1 MFRLIYELII
11 IILMP
16 LIIVRL
22 FIRGHKV
29 PGYRKRIRERFGFF
43 EFPNHFDSTKP
54 TIWLHA
60 VSVGEVLAA
69 QPLVIELKKLYPQYQ
84 IFITTMTP
92 TGSEQVSRLFS
103 TTIFHSYLPYDSSL
117 LLVRFINNLRPKLLI
132 IMETEIW
139 PNLLNIASAQG
150 VKILLANARLSEKSA
165 SGYSKFGGLF
175 KKLLNRIDKIG
186 AQSKSDSKR
195 FIKLGATP
203 DKITVTGSLKYHM
216 DIRGIDEKS
225 GLLFRELSVSPR
237 KIITAASTREG
248 EEEKVI
254 ISIRSIL
261 QKFPEALFIIVPRHP
276 ERFDKVFSLLKK
288 SGLNCERRSSTSVIA
303 KDTQVLVGD
312 SLGEMHSYYG
322 VSDIA
327 FVGGSLVDMGC
338 HNVLEPAALAL
349 PILAGPSQY
358 NFSEICSRLEKAG
371 GLLTVRNEYELS
383 EEIIKLLFDKSKRLQ
398 MGEAAKKELLSNQE
412 SLPSL
417 VNIVDQLLSMD

>member
-1 MFRLIYELII
+1 
-11 IILMP
+11 
-16 LIIVRL
+16 
-22 FIRGHKV
+22 
-29 PGYRKRIRERFGFF
+29 
-43 EFPNHFDSTKP
+43 
-54 TIWLHA
+54 
-60 VSVGEVLAA
+60 
-69 QPLVIELKKLYPQYQ
+69 
-84 IFITTMTP
+84 MTP

-117 LLVRFINNLRPKLLI
+117 LLVRFINKLRPKLLI

-139 PNLLNIASAQG
+139 PNLLNIASAHG

-186 AQSKSDSKR
+186 AQSKSDLKR
-195 FIKLGATP
+195 FIKLGAKP

-225 GLLFRELSVSPR
+225 GPLFRELSVSPR

-248 EEEKVI
+248 EEEKLI

-303 KDTQVLVGD
+303 KDTQVLIGD

-327 FVGGSLVDMGC
+327 FVGGSLVDTGC

-371 GLLTVRNEYELS
+371 GLSTVRNEYELS

-398 MGEAAKKELLSNQE
+398 MGEAAKKELLSNQD
-412 SLPSL
+412 SLPTL
-417 VNIVDQLLSMD
+417 VNIVDQLLSMN